1 MTLLQDKINAY
12 ITFIES
18 GQVYSIYSD
27 AKSVDGFIFDLK
39 FKYET
44 TENCKR
50 LLDVIRKNTQDL
62 RIELKANEA

>member
-1 MTLLQDKINAY
+1 M
-12 ITFIES
+12 
-18 GQVYSIYSD
+18 
-27 AKSVDGFIFDLK
+27 DGFIFDLK